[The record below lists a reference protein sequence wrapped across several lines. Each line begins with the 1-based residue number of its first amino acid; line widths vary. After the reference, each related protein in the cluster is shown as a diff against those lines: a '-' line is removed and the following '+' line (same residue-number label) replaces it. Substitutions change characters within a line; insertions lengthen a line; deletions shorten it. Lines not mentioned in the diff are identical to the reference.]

1 MSNGGP
7 VGLGGAFVAHR
18 AQLQGLAHKI
28 TGRRELA
35 EDVVQEAFLKL
46 SDVAQSLPVQ
56 QPVGYCFQV
65 VRNLAIDCRRR
76 LTLEAGGFAD
86 GEEGFADGEE
96 GEHIAAP
103 QGTPEQY
110 AIGRQNLVILDALL
124 ATLPPR
130 TRQAFELYRV
140 GGLTQRAIGERLGVS
155 AALVNGM
162 IRDAVDTLAANRHL
176 LE

>member
-76 LTLEAGGFAD
+76 LTLEAGV
-86 GEEGFADGEE
+86 FADGEE

>member
-1 MSNGGP
+1 MTSNEP
-7 VGLGGAFVAHR
+7 AGLGGAFVAHR
-18 AQLQGLAHKI
+18 AKLQGLAHKI

-46 SDVAQSLPVQ
+46 SDVSASLPVQ

-76 LTLEAGGFAD
+76 LMLEAGVFAD
-86 GEEGFADGEE
+86 GES
-96 GEHIAAP
+96 GEHVAAQ

-110 AIGRQNLVILDALL
+110 AINRQNLVIVDAVLGR
-124 ATLPPR
+124 LPAR
-130 TRQAFELYRV
+130 TRQAFEMYRV

-155 AALVNGM
+155 AALVNSM
-162 IRDAVDTLAANRHL
+162 IRDAVQALAGCRHL
-176 LE
+176 LDTE